1 MQTLPKQRA
10 TLPTMSRS
18 KRKQRG
24 SSACAFTQALGGEI
38 LRQAREMDQ
47 LRPDA
52 IFGVYI
58 LGSLNRPQPH
68 QSRRTCV
75 RIFRERRTGGE
86 PCYVVE
92 TPRAQTRFA
101 TTRQAVE
108 AFTFSVEFAIRKICT
123 SEERGEARRQ
133 IVHMFDPSSEDMYEV
148 IPSDVFFLDFC
159 PHQLPPFSQHVDA
172 FAAQE
177 RFVQRMTALL
187 ESPPRVT
194 MKPDYDPRSPDHVV
208 ENSVIHGDIEI

>member
-1 MQTLPKQRA
+1 M
-10 TLPTMSRS
+10 
-18 KRKQRG
+18 
-24 SSACAFTQALGGEI
+24 
-38 LRQAREMDQ
+38 
-47 LRPDA
+47 
-52 IFGVYI
+52 
-58 LGSLNRPQPH
+58 
-68 QSRRTCV
+68 
-75 RIFRERRTGGE
+75 RIFRERRTGSDE
-86 PCYVVE
+86 TCYVVE

-101 TTRQAVE
+101 NARQAVE

-123 SEERGEARRQ
+123 REERNKVTRQ
-133 IVHMFDPSSEDMYEV
+133 IIHMFDPSSEDMYEV

-177 RFVQRMTALL
+177 RFVQKLSALL

-208 ENSVIHGDIEI
+208 ENSVIDADIEI

>member
-1 MQTLPKQRA
+1 
-10 TLPTMSRS
+10 MSRP

-38 LRQAREMDQ
+38 LRQARELDEAS
-47 LRPDA
+47 PDA

-68 QSRRTCV
+68 QGRRSVV
-75 RIFRERRTGGE
+75 RIFRERRTGSDE

-101 TTRQAVE
+101 DSRQAVE

-123 SEERGEARRQ
+123 REERSKARSQ

-177 RFVQRMTALL
+177 RFVQRLSALL

-194 MKPDYDPRSPDHVV
+194 MKPDYDPRSSDHVV
-208 ENSVIHGDIEI
+208 ENSVIDGDIEI

>member
-1 MQTLPKQRA
+1 
-10 TLPTMSRS
+10 MSRP

-38 LRQAREMDQ
+38 LRQARELDEAS
-47 LRPDA
+47 PDA

-68 QSRRTCV
+68 QGRRSVV
-75 RIFRERRTGGE
+75 RIFRERRTGSDE

-101 TTRQAVE
+101 DSRQAVE

-123 SEERGEARRQ
+123 REERSKARSQ

-148 IPSDVFFLDFC
+148 IPSAVFFLDFC

-177 RFVQRMTALL
+177 RFVQRLSALL

-208 ENSVIHGDIEI
+208 ENSVIDGDIEI

>member
-1 MQTLPKQRA
+1 MTSCGNINLVHASLQQLEKDYT
-10 TLPTMSRS
+10 TFHEI
-18 KRKQRG
+18 
-24 SSACAFTQALGGEI
+24 CAGG
-38 LRQAREMDQ
+38 
-47 LRPDA
+47 
-52 IFGVYI
+52 IF
-58 LGSLNRPQPH
+58 
-68 QSRRTCV
+68 
-75 RIFRERRTGGE
+75 
-86 PCYVVE
+86 VVE

-101 TTRQAVE
+101 DSRQAVE

-123 SEERGEARRQ
+123 REERSKARSQ

-208 ENSVIHGDIEI
+208 ENSVIDGDIEI

>member
-1 MQTLPKQRA
+1 M
-10 TLPTMSRS
+10 
-18 KRKQRG
+18 
-24 SSACAFTQALGGEI
+24 
-38 LRQAREMDQ
+38 
-47 LRPDA
+47 
-52 IFGVYI
+52 
-58 LGSLNRPQPH
+58 
-68 QSRRTCV
+68 
-75 RIFRERRTGGE
+75 RIFRERRTGGS

-101 TTRQAVE
+101 NARQAVE

-123 SEERGEARRQ
+123 REERNKVTRQ
-133 IVHMFDPSSEDMYEV
+133 IIHMFDPSSEDMYEV
-148 IPSDVFFLDFC
+148 IPSDVFFLDFS

-208 ENSVIHGDIEI
+208 ENSVIDGDIEI

>member
-1 MQTLPKQRA
+1 
-10 TLPTMSRS
+10 MSRS

-24 SSACAFTQALGGEI
+24 GSACEFTQTLGGEI
-38 LRQAREMDQ
+38 LRQARELDELPPQ
-47 LRPDA
+47 A
-52 IFGVYI
+52 IFGVY
-58 LGSLNRPQPH
+58 LEGTRNMEPGRG
-68 QSRRTCV
+68 RRRVV
-75 RIFRERRTGGE
+75 RIFRERRTGSDE

-123 SEERGEARRQ
+123 REERNKVSRQ

-177 RFVQRMTALL
+177 RFVQRLSALL

-208 ENSVIHGDIEI
+208 ENSVIDADIEI

>member
-1 MQTLPKQRA
+1 MDEEQT
-10 TLPTMSRS
+10 
-18 KRKQRG
+18 
-24 SSACAFTQALGGEI
+24 
-38 LRQAREMDQ
+38 
-47 LRPDA
+47 PDA

-58 LGSLNRPQPH
+58 LGSLDRPQPD
-68 QSRRTCV
+68 QGRRTVV
-75 RIFRERRTGGE
+75 RIFRERRTGGS

-101 TTRQAVE
+101 NARQAVE

-123 SEERGEARRQ
+123 SEERINRQ

-148 IPSDVFFLDFC
+148 IPSDVFFLDFS

-194 MKPDYDPRSPDHVV
+194 MKSDYDPLSPDHVV
-208 ENSVIHGDIEI
+208 DDYGDEFGRDYIL